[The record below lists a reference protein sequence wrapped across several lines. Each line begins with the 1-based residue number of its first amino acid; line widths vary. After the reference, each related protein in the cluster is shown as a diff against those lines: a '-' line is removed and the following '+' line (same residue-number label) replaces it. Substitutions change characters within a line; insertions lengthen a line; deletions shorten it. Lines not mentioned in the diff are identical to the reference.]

1 MKFLLW
7 LLSVFSVRSV
17 VSFPKI
23 SHVALAA
30 TKEFGE
36 FTTEPAEDTE
46 FGKNQLFNN
55 KIKLPL
61 CALRA
66 SVVRLPRI
74 CAGRANFQL

>member
-36 FTTEPAEDTE
+36 FTTEP
-46 FGKNQLFNN
+46 Q
-55 KIKLPL
+55 
-61 CALRA
+61 RA
-66 SVVRLPRI
+66 QGSEKK
-74 CAGRANFQL
+74 